1 MEDALRDIGDTKD
14 TGVETWMTGH
24 RLHKGHR
31 GDRGHWDTGDTGGA
45 ITDLLTNFIIR
56 PSHRDRDA
64 NASKKQLIA
73 LFTGRAWRTWHQ
85 L

>member
-31 GDRGHWDTGDTGGA
+31 GDRGHWDTGDTGG
-45 ITDLLTNFIIR
+45 
-56 PSHRDRDA
+56 
-64 NASKKQLIA
+64 
-73 LFTGRAWRTWHQ
+73 GYY
-85 L
+85 